1 MREHSRTTGHA
12 SRTSLTERAA
22 RYLSV
27 CDPAISGAGGHNT
40 TFRLACTLLHGFCLS
55 PIEAFRLLK
64 VYNERC
70 QPPWSDSELRHKIL
84 SAANADSAKGHGYLL
99 NADIASLASSPA
111 SELVSP
117 APISKWPAPDLD
129 AIDAIVRSGLHC
141 YDVWESSPVRF
152 ETDALR
158 EPSHTE
164 EIIDAVFPGD
174 PFLCCGWAS
183 WGFATRRRS
192 VWSGQLSEMPLMVP
206 NPMVVPF
213 GRTKEGRRSQH
224 ALASVGHRIYL
235 VIEFDFAETDRS
247 GKPALWAPLIR
258 GWTVDR
264 ILLLDACAALS
275 AHLSTLLPSWLLF
288 LSSGGKS
295 GHSWFNVRGLPICA
309 QRAFFIEAVGLGAD
323 PQLWTRSQFVR
334 LPDGRRQNGRRQTVF
349 YFNPQNAIVP

>member
-1 MREHSRTTGHA
+1 MREHSRTPGHS
-12 SRTSLTERAA
+12 SRASLTERAE

-55 PIEAFRLLK
+55 PPEAFRLLK

-70 QPPWSDSELRHKIL
+70 QPPWSDSELRHKIHD
-84 SAANADSAKGHGYLL
+84 AANADAAKGHGYLL
-99 NADIASLASSPA
+99 NPDIASLASSPA
-111 SELVSP
+111 SELISP
-117 APISKWPAPDLD
+117 APIPKWPTPDLG
-129 AIDAIVRSGLHC
+129 AIDRIVRDGPGA
-141 YDVWESSPVRF
+141 YDVWESSPVRL
-152 ETDALR
+152 ETDALK

-164 EIIDAVFPGD
+164 GIIDAVFPGD
-174 PFLCCGWAS
+174 PYLCAGWAS
-183 WGFATRRRS
+183 WNFETRRRS
-192 VWSGQLSEMPLMVP
+192 FWRGLLSSMPLIVP
-206 NPMVVPF
+206 NPMIGSF
-213 GRTKEGRRSQH
+213 GLTKEGRRSQH

-235 VIEFDFAETDRS
+235 VIEFDFAETDCS
-247 GKPALWAPLIR
+247 GKPTIWAPLIH
-258 GWTVDR
+258 GWTADR

-288 LSSGGKS
+288 LDSGGKS

-309 QRAFFIEAVGLGAD
+309 QRAFFTEAVGLGAD